1 MDINLNQLTTNKRQ
15 MDTEQISKLLET
27 GIDFIV
33 QYGLK
38 IVGGIAFLIIGLWIA
53 KVITKNTKRLM
64 EKKSVDQALIS
75 FSTSLIGI
83 GLKVLIIISAMG
95 VIGIQMTSFIAIL
108 GAAGLAV
115 GLALQ
120 GTLQNFAGGALILM
134 LKPYKIGDY
143 VSVQGHDGVIAD
155 IHIFNTIM
163 TTVDNKTIIIPN
175 GSISTS
181 SLINFS
187 TQTTRRIQWIFGV
200 AYGSDFK
207 MIKDTIQGV
216 LDADPRIL
224 KDPETF
230 IGLGE
235 MADSSI
241 NFTTRAWVKSADYWG
256 VFFDVNKEIYQAFNA
271 KGIAIPFPQMDV
283 HMDK

>member
-1 MDINLNQLTTNKRQ
+1 MEEQLTQVEGILATL
-15 MDTEQISKLLET
+15 MDFVVE
-27 GIDFIV
+27 
-33 QYGLK
+33 YGLK
-38 IVGGIAFLIIGLWIA
+38 IVGGIAFLIIGLWVA
-53 KVITKNTKRLM
+53 KIINKSIKKLM
-64 EKKSVDQALIS
+64 IKQNVDEALIG
-75 FSTSLIGI
+75 FIGSLIGI
-83 GLKVLIIISAMG
+83 GLKALVVISTMG
-95 VIGIQMTSFIAIL
+95 MIGIEMTSFIAIL

-120 GTLQNFAGGALILM
+120 GTLQNFAGGTLILL

-143 VSVQGHDGVIAD
+143 VSMQGYDGVVKEIQ
-155 IHIFNTIM
+155 IFNTVLV
-163 TTVDNKTIIIPN
+163 TVDNKTIIIPN

-187 TQTTRRIQWIFGV
+187 TQKTRRVDWSFGV

-207 MIKDTIQGV
+207 TIKDTIQAV
-216 LDADPRIL
+216 LDADKRIL

-235 MADSSI
+235 MADSSV
-241 NFTTRAWVKSADYWG
+241 NFTTRAWVEAADYWG
-256 VFFDVNKEIYQAFNA
+256 VYFDVNKEIYEAFNA
-271 KGIAIPFPQMDV
+271 KGIEIPFPQVDV